1 MLGVRTLLYNYV
13 IVKIF
18 RIIPP
23 PATAILLVAIAY
35 IFNILFPG
43 AVIFQS
49 YIIFV
54 MVLLVGV
61 VFVGWSVL
69 LFRRAHTTLNP
80 NKKPGK
86 MIESGPYL
94 ISRNPMYLGLL
105 LMLLGY
111 AFLKGE
117 FVFFVTPVVYYV
129 LMDKIVI
136 PYEEKMIVDAIGQ
149 EKYGVFAQKIRR
161 WL

>member
-1 MLGVRTLLYNYV
+1 M
-13 IVKIF
+13 KIF

-23 PATAILLVAIAY
+23 PAIAILLVVIAY
-35 IFNILFPG
+35 MFNTFFPG

-49 YIIFV
+49 RILFVIFI
-54 MVLLVGV
+54 LVGLSV
-61 VFVGWSVL
+61 IGWSVL
-69 LFRRAHTTLNP
+69 LFRKAHTTLNP
-80 NKKPGK
+80 NKKPGQ
-86 MIESGPYL
+86 MITSGPYQ

-117 FVFFVTPVVYYV
+117 FVFFVTPVVFYIV
-129 LMDKIVI
+129 MDKIVI

-149 EKYGVFAQKIRR
+149 EKYGVFTQKIRR
-161 WL
+161 WV